1 MSRLREAFRPEFLN
15 RIDEII
21 VFRQL
26 DEAQLRQITSLLLEE
41 TVRRLHAQDITVD
54 FTTEAVDWLARR
66 GFQPEFGARPLRRT
80 IQREV
85 GQPAVRHAAR
95 RRAQPGAARDRGRGR
110 RRARVP
116 RRRPRPGPGAAPGRP
131 VRPGDRRAAR
141 VARWPRAA
149 RRPARGYAMRS
160 QTVVSGGSSPV
171 SSGPLA
177 SSAAACGGSGA
188 GSADRFVDAAE
199 RRAAVEGEHPVG
211 RRLPCHRGVAER
223 LLGVPDPQRVLV
235 EAEHRVG
242 AGGLGRDREF
252 APLLRL
258 AQPRHGRRAGR
269 REAERRLGPRPRQ
282 RHPGPVPAGVVAVRA
297 VEDRVLA
304 ELIGDV
310 LHLPQ
315 PEFLALVD
323 VDGAGQRHR
332 QQRRRPRPPGA
343 ELQVGREAVEVPPPL
358 RGRTRCPPGRTW

>member
-1 MSRLREAFRPEFLN
+1 
-15 RIDEII
+15 
-21 VFRQL
+21 
-26 DEAQLRQITSLLLEE
+26 
-41 TVRRLHAQDITVD
+41 
-54 FTTEAVDWLARR
+54 
-66 GFQPEFGARPLRRT
+66 
-80 IQREV
+80 
-85 GQPAVRHAAR
+85 
-95 RRAQPGAARDRGRGR
+95 
-110 RRARVP
+110 
-116 RRRPRPGPGAAPGRP
+116 
-131 VRPGDRRAAR
+131 
-141 VARWPRAA
+141 
-149 RRPARGYAMRS
+149 MRS

-177 SSAAACGGSGA
+177 SSAAACGGSGT

-211 RRLPCHRGVAER
+211 RRLPAHRGIAER
-223 LLGVPDPQRVLV
+223 VLGVPDAQRVLV

-242 AGGLGRDREF
+242 AGGLGRDREV

-282 RHPGPVPAGVVAVRA
+282 RHPGPVAAGVVAVRA

-304 ELIGDV
+304 ELVGDV

-332 QQRRRPRPPGA
+332 QQRRRPRPAGA
-343 ELQVGREAVEVPPPL
+343 ELQVGPEAVEVPSPL
-358 RGRTRCPPGRTW
+358 QVERGVRPAVPGDDPVDVVVGQHPGRRGLARQAQRLVDHLVQRGGVPRAAQVREVEDRVQLARVDIAREPRRVGQPDLADQDPARVLVGDGPPGPVDLVHLVQVGVRVRVARVG